1 MTYPPE
7 ALNRIV
13 REILEAVGV
22 PGAPAAA
29 VAAGLLQADLYGH
42 RTHGLQL
49 LGDYVEAIEDGSM
62 ARDGGP
68 EVLSSHGAVE
78 TWDARR
84 LPGVWTTGLAIERAT
99 ALAGELGLGAVAIRR
114 SHHIA
119 CLAAFLEAP
128 ARANTFILVFTSD
141 PSAAMV
147 APHGGITPVTTP
159 NPIAAGIPAE
169 PDPILIDVSMSI
181 TTGGMTALRKSEGRT
196 MPGHWLLTPEGT
208 VSDDP
213 RVLGTGG
220 ALLPIGGLDHGHKG
234 YALGL
239 LVECL
244 TQGLSGYGR
253 ADEPSEWGAS
263 VLVLALKPAHFGGV
277 EAFRRQVEWLI
288 AACHA
293 ARPLDPAAPVRLP
306 GEAALARAR
315 QARKDG
321 VPLSPAVVATLRELA
336 ARHGVE
342 ARVLGQ

>member
-1 MTYPPE
+1 M
-7 ALNRIV
+7 A
-13 REILEAVGV
+13 RE
-22 PGAPAAA
+22 GAPQ
-29 VAAGLLQADLYGH
+29 V
-42 RTHGLQL
+42 
-49 LGDYVEAIEDGSM
+49 VN
-62 ARDGGP
+62 
-68 EVLSSHGAVE
+68 SHGAVE

-84 LPGVWTTGLAIERAT
+84 LPGVWTTGLAIDRAT
-99 ALAGELGLGAVAIRR
+99 VLADQLGLGAVALRR

-128 ARANTFILVFTSD
+128 ARAQTLILVFTSD

-147 APHGGITPVTTP
+147 APHGGVTPVMTP
-159 NPIAAGIPAE
+159 NPLAAGIPAE

-181 TTGGMTALRKSEGRT
+181 TTGGMTALRKSEGRA
-196 MPGHWLLTPEGT
+196 MPGRWLLTPEGE

-213 RVLGTGG
+213 RVLGAGG

-263 VLVLALKPAHFGGV
+263 VLVLALKPAHFGGM
-277 EAFRRQVEWLI
+277 EQFRRQVQWLV
-288 AACHA
+288 AACHD

-321 VPLSPAVVATLRELA
+321 VPLSPAVVAALRELA

-342 ARVLGQ
+342 AGVLG

>member
-1 MTYPPE
+1 MLYAPE
-7 ALNRIV
+7 ALNRIA
-13 REILEAVGV
+13 REILEAAGV
-22 PGAPAAA
+22 PAAPAAA

-49 LGDYVEAIEDGSM
+49 LGDYVEALEEGSM
-62 ARDGGP
+62 TRDGAP
-68 EVLSSHGAVE
+68 QVVSSHGAVE

-84 LPGVWTTGLAIERAT
+84 LPGVWTTGLAIDRAT
-99 ALAGELGLGAVAIRR
+99 ALADQLGLGAVALRR

-119 CLAAFLEAP
+119 CLAAFLEEP
-128 ARANTFILVFTSD
+128 ARAQTFILVFTSD

-147 APHGGITPVTTP
+147 APYGGITPVTTP

-181 TTGGMTALRKSEGRT
+181 TTGGMTALRRAEGRA
-196 MPGHWLLTPEGT
+196 MPGQWLLTPEGKL
-208 VSDDP
+208 SDDP
-213 RVLGTGG
+213 RVLEAGG

-253 ADEPSEWGAS
+253 ADEPSEWGAA
-263 VLVLALKPAHFGGV
+263 VLVLALKPARFVGTQ
-277 EAFRRQVEWLI
+277 AFQRQVHWLI
-288 AACHA
+288 EACRD

-321 VPLSPAVVATLRELA
+321 VPLSPAIVATLRDLA
-336 ARHGVE
+336 ERYGVE
-342 ARVLGQ
+342 AGELG